1 MKPSK
6 LSLLLIA
13 GARRWW
19 DAEIPAILVADGGQ
33 IMDIDDRAA
42 ATTPDQLAAALRQ
55 NQAELAVLHHT
66 HEGPRRSVRE
76 ATYKGHRIRVVTT
89 YEISIDDKPVSGH
102 LVLDN
107 DGSVHYHA
115 IPNQQFSSM
124 IEMVER
130 IIDLAWNLDEPQP
143 DVSGPEHRHIP
154 GGHHHDH
161 PGGG

>member
-1 MKPSK
+1 MN
-6 LSLLLIA
+6 
-13 GARRWW
+13 
-19 DAEIPAILVADGGQ
+19 
-33 IMDIDDRAA
+33 IDDLAA

-76 ATYKGHRIRVVTT
+76 ATYKWHRIRVVTT
-89 YEISIDDKPVSGH
+89 YEISIDDRPVSGH

-115 IPNQQFSSM
+115 IPNQQFPSM
-124 IEMVER
+124 IDMVER
-130 IIDLAWNLDEPQP
+130 IIDLAWDLDEPQP
-143 DVSGPEHRHIP
+143 DVPGSEHGDS

-161 PGGG
+161 PGGD

>member
-1 MKPSK
+1 MNF
-6 LSLLLIA
+6 
-13 GARRWW
+13 
-19 DAEIPAILVADGGQ
+19 
-33 IMDIDDRAA
+33 DDLAA

-55 NQAELAVLHHT
+55 NQAKLAVLRHT

-89 YEISIDDKPVSGH
+89 YEISIDDRPVTGH

-115 IPNQQFSSM
+115 IPNQQFPSM
-124 IEMVER
+124 IDMVER
-130 IIDLAWNLDEPQP
+130 IIDLAWDLDEPQP
-143 DVSGPEHRHIP
+143 DVPGPEHRHTA

-161 PGGG
+161 PGGD

>member
-1 MKPSK
+1 
-6 LSLLLIA
+6 
-13 GARRWW
+13 
-19 DAEIPAILVADGGQ
+19 
-33 IMDIDDRAA
+33 MDIDDRAA

-55 NQAELAVLHHT
+55 NQAELAVLRRT

-76 ATYKGHRIRVVTT
+76 ATYRGHRIRVVTT
-89 YEISIDDKPVSGH
+89 YEISIDDRPVSGH

-115 IPNQQFSSM
+115 IPNQQFPSM

-130 IIDLAWNLDEPQP
+130 IIDLAWDLDEPQP
-143 DVSGPEHRHIP
+143 DVPGSEHGDS

-161 PGGG
+161 PGGD